1 MTIGMWILC
10 YAGFSLLFKWMIS
23 WGGAEKVEGWIA
35 GLSINLVAWDWTV
48 EQLRLYALASWVV
61 LSIFFV
67 LGLWFPEWRGL
78 GMVL

>member
-1 MTIGMWILC
+1 MKVLLHGEVDIG
-10 YAGFSLLFKWMIS
+10 
-23 WGGAEKVEGWIA
+23 ER
-35 GLSINLVAWDWTV
+35 
-48 EQLRLYALASWVV
+48 LRLYALASWVV